1 MQRLRLFLALELD
14 SMIQECIS
22 NATKSI
28 RGQTPNL
35 RWVTKHNL
43 HLTVR
48 FLGQVPESKIPAL
61 RTALSETFATF
72 CEFRLNFGAFGGFP
86 TIQQCRVFW
95 LGINGGNEEC
105 RNLKTMVDDAL
116 APLGFPKEPKD
127 FIPHVTLAR
136 AKREAVRIPSNFV
149 ETASVITA
157 EDNAVVIREL
167 TLFKS
172 ELTPS
177 GPIYTKVFGVQF
189 QTR

>member
-1 MQRLRLFLALELD
+1 MQRLRLFLAVELD
-14 SMIQECIS
+14 SAIQECIS

-28 RGQTPNL
+28 RGQTQNL
-35 RWVTKHNL
+35 RWVVEHNL

-61 RTALSETFATF
+61 RTALSQDFATF
-72 CEFRLNFGAFGGFP
+72 GEFRLNFGAFGGFP

-95 LGINGGNEEC
+95 LGINEGNEEC
-105 RNLKTMVDDAL
+105 RNLKIMVDDAL

-149 ETASVITA
+149 EASSVITA
-157 EDNAVVIREL
+157 EASVVAVREL
-167 TLFKS
+167 VLFKS
-172 ELTPS
+172 ELTQD

-189 QTR
+189 QPR